1 MRHEKAGRLLEL
13 ARMLASTSEGL
24 TLDEMA
30 ERLAVGRRTAERMR
44 DAVRDVFP
52 QLEEVDDP
60 PTRRFRIP
68 AGLDGLFQAPTAE
81 ELAALA
87 SAAETFAGQGATAR
101 AAALRSQEQKV
112 LSATRAAAR
121 RKLAP
126 DLEALLQAETIA
138 VQAGPRPFE
147 DETVLAAVREAL
159 KALSTLSFRYEG
171 GSTPGRTREVTP
183 YGVLFVRAN
192 YLVAAEGEG
201 APRNWRLDRLHEVA
215 VTGRPA
221 SRPPGFSLQD
231 YADESFGISQDD
243 TEDVALRIL
252 PASAEG
258 ALRWR
263 FHANQSVEP
272 QADGSV
278 LVRFRSSGMRELAW
292 HLFTWGDQVQVLR
305 PARLKALLVEQIEL
319 ARAAHASGTVVA
331 DA

>member
-13 ARMLASTSEGL
+13 ARLLASSAEGL
-24 TLDEMA
+24 TLDEIA
-30 ERLAVGRRTAERMR
+30 ERLGVGRRTAERMR
-44 DAVRDVFP
+44 DAVRDIFP

-87 SAAETFAGQGATAR
+87 AAAELFAQQGASAR
-101 AAALRSQEQKV
+101 AGALRSLEQKV

-147 DETVLAAVREAL
+147 DETVLSQVREAL
-159 KALSTLSFRYEG
+159 LSMRVLRFRYEG
-171 GSTPGRTREVTP
+171 GATPGRVREVTP
-183 YGVLFVRAN
+183 YGVLFGRSN
-192 YLVAAEGEG
+192 YLVADEG
-201 APRNWRLDRLHEVA
+201 AGPRNWRLDRIADIE

-221 SRPPGFSLQD
+221 TRPDGFSLQD
-231 YADESFGISQDD
+231 YADESFGIFHDD
-243 TEDVALRIL
+243 TEDVVLRVT
-252 PASAEG
+252 PAGRED

-272 QADGSV
+272 QADGAV
-278 LVRFRSSGMRELAW
+278 IVRFRASGMRELAW
-292 HLFTWGDQVQVLR
+292 HLFTWGDKVEVLAPDVLR
-305 PARLKALLVEQIEL
+305 ETLVREIET
-319 ARAAHASGTVVA
+319 ARAAHTSGSVA
-331 DA
+331 ATN

>member
-13 ARMLASTSEGL
+13 ARMLAATAEGL

-30 ERLAVGRRTAERMR
+30 ERLGVGRRTAERMR

-52 QLEEVDDP
+52 QLEELDDP

-68 AGLDGLFQAPTAE
+68 AGLDGLYQAPTAE

-87 SAAETFAGQGATAR
+87 AAAEVFAQQGAVAR
-101 AAALRSQEQKV
+101 AGALRSLEHKV

-147 DETVLAAVREAL
+147 DEAVLATVREAL
-159 KALSTLSFRYEG
+159 LSLRSLRFRYEG
-171 GSTPGRTREVTP
+171 GSAPGRVREVTP
-183 YGVLFVRAN
+183 FGVLFGRSN
-192 YLVAAEGEG
+192 YLVADEGNG
-201 APRNWRLDRLHEVA
+201 ARNWRLDRIGDIAIGERA
-215 VTGRPA
+215 SARPE
-221 SRPPGFSLQD
+221 GFSLQA
-231 YADESFGISQDD
+231 YADESFGIYQDD
-243 TEDVALRIL
+243 TADVVLRVSPAGAED
-252 PASAEG
+252 

-278 LVRFRSSGMRELAW
+278 IVRFRASGMLELAW
-292 HLFTWGDQVQVLR
+292 HLFTWGDKVQVQAPESLR
-305 PARLKALLVEQIEL
+305 TILIEQIDI
-319 ARAAHASGTVVA
+319 ARRAHASGPVVPGS
-331 DA
+331 

>member
-1 MRHEKAGRLLEL
+1 
-13 ARMLASTSEGL
+13 
-24 TLDEMA
+24 
-30 ERLAVGRRTAERMR
+30 
-44 DAVRDVFP
+44 
-52 QLEEVDDP
+52 
-60 PTRRFRIP
+60 
-68 AGLDGLFQAPTAE
+68 
-81 ELAALA
+81 
-87 SAAETFAGQGATAR
+87 
-101 AAALRSQEQKV
+101 V

-147 DETVLAAVREAL
+147 DETVLSAVREAL
-159 KALSTLSFRYEG
+159 KGLSTLSFRYEG
-171 GSTPGRTREVTP
+171 GSTPGRIREVTP
-183 YGVLFVRAN
+183 YGVLFGRAN

-201 APRNWRLDRLHEVA
+201 APRNWRLDRLHDVA

-221 SRPPGFSLQD
+221 SRPEAFSLQD
-231 YADESFGISQDD
+231 YADESFGIYQDD

-263 FHANQSVEP
+263 FHANQSIEP

-292 HLFTWGDQVQVLR
+292 HLFTWGDQVEVLG
-305 PARLKALLVEQIEL
+305 PARLKSLLVEQIEL
-319 ARAAHASGTVVA
+319 ARRAHSGALVRPELS
-331 DA
+331 